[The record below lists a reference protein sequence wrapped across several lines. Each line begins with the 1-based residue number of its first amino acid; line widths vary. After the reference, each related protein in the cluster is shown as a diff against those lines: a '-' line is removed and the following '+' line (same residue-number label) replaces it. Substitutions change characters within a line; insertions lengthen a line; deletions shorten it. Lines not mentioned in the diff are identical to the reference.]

1 MAVRAKFKVNKKT
14 EMLGWSGIQNEV
26 MVTVTMNPVTSGSEE
41 NKEFYKYT
49 PSGSL
54 DISVMP
60 KSVADFFELGKEYYL
75 DFIRAE

>member
-1 MAVRAKFKVNKKT
+1 MVRAKFKVNGKT

-26 MVTVTMNPVTSGSEE
+26 MVTVKMNPVTTGSDE

-49 PSGSL
+49 PAGSL
-54 DISVMP
+54 DISVIP

-75 DFIRAE
+75 DFTKAE